1 MDLQQS
7 KIALAKLILDI
18 DSQELIDKI
27 LRVVQQDS
35 PDFWDSLSE
44 AEKEEIALGI
54 KQLDQG
60 KGVPLQKVLKD
71 IS

>member
-27 LRVVQQDS
+27 LRVLQQDS

-54 KQLDQG
+54 KQLDQ
-60 KGVPLQKVLKD
+60 
-71 IS
+71 